1 MVFSKHIIL
10 PEQFRHIIVIVNQS
24 LTSDQKMNW
33 RYFVGVFFLVAT
45 TVLVLNIGLFIHISM
60 QKQVFIMCRSDKKL
74 SPFAHHQ
81 SGQNQIGYPGEREIT
96 LPSCA
101 KVSGPKSLPDS
112 LRFVAFDK
120 SNIICLWLNE
130 TKRSCHIQIK
140 TQILL
145 ALKTHQYWNWYSVRS
160 CDIHSD
166 LI

>member
-1 MVFSKHIIL
+1 MLTEALKFCSRIRFYQREEAALRVRCKQCDCGCKSFWISLYICIISL
-10 PEQFRHIIVIVNQS
+10 PEKFRHIIVIVNQS

-33 RYFVGVFFLVAT
+33 RHFVGVFFLVAA
-45 TVLVLNIGLFIHISM
+45 TVLVLNIGLFIHLSM

-120 SNIICLWLNE
+120 SNIICL
-130 TKRSCHIQIK
+130 
-140 TQILL
+140 
-145 ALKTHQYWNWYSVRS
+145 
-160 CDIHSD
+160 
-166 LI
+166 